1 MAFLKSVIYVLVL
14 GIAAHYIGEA
24 LPRRWFH
31 FDRFP
36 FAAWKWER
44 EGRIYEAVR
53 VQDWK
58 DHVPDMSRVMK
69 DMVPK
74 RVGFCPT
81 STEVWV
87 LVSETCVAE
96 FIHFALCIFSPGV
109 YLFWKNSMGVFL
121 SCIVVFCNVP
131 FILIQRY
138 NRPTLIALAKR
149 LEKREER
156 RRLRT
161 AARLAA
167 TDTLIL
173 PPQEGEGGA
182 ESGEVTT

>member
-36 FAAWKWER
+36 FATRKWER
-44 EGRIYEAVR
+44 EGAVYESIKI
-53 VQDWK
+53 QDWK
-58 DHVPDMSRVMK
+58 DHVPDLSRVMK

-74 RVGFCPT
+74 RVGICPT
-81 STEVWV
+81 SSEVWV

-109 YLFWKNSMGVFL
+109 YLFWKNSMGIFL
-121 SCIVVFCNVP
+121 ACVVVFCNVP

-138 NRPTLIALAKR
+138 NRPTLIALARR

-167 TDTLIL
+167 TASS
-173 PPQEGEGGA
+173 PEQPAEQSEPESKGA
-182 ESGEVTT
+182 TT